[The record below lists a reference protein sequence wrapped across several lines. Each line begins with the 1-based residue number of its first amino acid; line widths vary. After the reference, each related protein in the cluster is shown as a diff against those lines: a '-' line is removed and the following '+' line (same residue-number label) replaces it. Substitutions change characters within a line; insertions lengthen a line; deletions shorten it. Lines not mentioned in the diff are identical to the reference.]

1 MINYLQ
7 VEQISK
13 SFGDNTLFENIS
25 FSVGKDQKIALIAK
39 NGMGKTTLIRMIM
52 GQESIDTGKVTFRND
67 IKIGYLPQDPEFTP
81 SHTILEELFKNSEKL
96 KAAYEAFDKAIH
108 VADHTLDEAVHEM
121 EVLGG
126 WDFEARVSQILSKL
140 NISDIHQRME
150 HLSGGQKKRV
160 ALAQA
165 LIEQPDLLIL
175 DEPTN
180 HLDLVMIEWLEEFL
194 ARKQF
199 TLLMVT
205 HDRYFL
211 DHVCTD
217 IIELEKKAAFWYKG
231 NYAYYLEK
239 RQDRL
244 DNQIMNVERAR
255 NLLKTEQDWMSRMPQ
270 ARATK
275 AKARIDA
282 FYKLREKASENF
294 NEKQVQFDIKTRRL
308 GNKVLVLN
316 GISKQIADKKLIS
329 NFSYTFAR
337 GERIGIIGPNGV
349 GKTTFL
355 NVITGTLLPDSGVIE
370 SGETVVSGYY
380 KQEGMNFRPGQRVID
395 VVTEIADVVSLGS
408 GRVLTVSQFLEHF
421 LFPPAMQYSY
431 VEKLSGGEKRRLYLM
446 TILMRNP
453 NLLIL
458 DEPTN
463 DLDIMTLNVLE
474 EYLIQFAGSVVI
486 VSHDRFFMD
495 KVVDQLFVFE
505 GDGEIKTFP
514 GNYGDYRDAE
524 DFKQKMLKAATK
536 PAETKKPQQNENIP
550 EVARK
555 KLTYKEQKELEQLEI
570 EIETLTAEKKM
581 LEELLNSGNLKPDD
595 LMEKSKRIAQL
606 IELIDNKEFRWL
618 ELNDR

>member
-7 VEQISK
+7 VEQVSK
-13 SFGDNTLFENIS
+13 SFGENTLFENIS

-52 GQESIDTGKVTFRND
+52 GQESIDLGKVTFRND
-67 IKIGYLPQDPEFTP
+67 IKIGYLPQDPDFTLG
-81 SHTILEELFKNSEKL
+81 HTILEELFRNSVQLRK
-96 KAAYEAFDKAIH
+96 AYEAFDKAIH
-108 VADHTLDEAVHEM
+108 VADHTLDEAVHQM

-126 WDFEARVSQILSKL
+126 WDFETRVSQILSKL
-140 NISDIHQRME
+140 NIADIHQRIE

-194 ARKQF
+194 TRKQF

-217 IIELEKKAAFWYKG
+217 IIELEKKTAQWYRG

-275 AKARIDA
+275 AKSRIDA
-282 FYKLREKASENF
+282 YYKLKERASESF
-294 NEKQVQFDIKTRRL
+294 SEKQVQFDIKTRRL
-308 GNKVLVLN
+308 GNKVLVIN
-316 GISKQIADKKLIS
+316 GMSKSIAGKNLIS

-349 GKTTFL
+349 GKSTFL
-355 NVITGTLLPDSGVIE
+355 NVITGGMQPDSGTIE
-370 SGETVVSGYY
+370 HGETVVSGYY
-380 KQEGMNFRPGQRVID
+380 RQEGMQFKPGQRVID
-395 VVTEIADVVSLGS
+395 VVSDIAEVVTLGS
-408 GRVLTVSQFLEHF
+408 GRVMSVSQFLEHF
-421 LFPPAMQYSY
+421 LFNAVMQYSY
-431 VEKLSGGEKRRLYLM
+431 VEKLSGGERRRLYLM

-474 EYLIQFAGSVVI
+474 DYLIQFAGSVVI

-505 GDGEIKTFP
+505 GEGNISTFP
-514 GNYGDYRDAE
+514 GNYADYRDAE
-524 DFKQKMLKAATK
+524 DFRIKMEKEKAK
-536 PAETKKPQQNENIP
+536 PVEIKRSFQTPNSDTSK
-550 EVARK
+550 K
-555 KLTYKEQKELEQLEI
+555 KLSYKEQKELEQLEA
-570 EIETLTAEKKM
+570 EIENFTQEKTN
-581 LEELLNSGNLKPDD
+581 LEDLLNSGTLKTDE

-606 IELIDNKEFRWL
+606 IEIIDEKEFRWL

>member
-7 VEQISK
+7 VEQVSK
-13 SFGDNTLFENIS
+13 SFGENTLFENIS

-52 GQESIDTGKVTFRND
+52 GQESIDLGKVTFRND
-67 IKIGYLPQDPEFTP
+67 IKIGYLPQDPDFTLG
-81 SHTILEELFKNSEKL
+81 HTILEELFRNSVQLRK
-96 KAAYEAFDKAIH
+96 AYEAFDKAIH
-108 VADHTLDEAVHEM
+108 VADHTLDEAVHQM

-126 WDFEARVSQILSKL
+126 WDFETRVSQILSKL
-140 NISDIHQRME
+140 NIADIHQRIE

-194 ARKQF
+194 TRKQF

-217 IIELEKKAAFWYKG
+217 IIELEKKTAQWYRG

-275 AKARIDA
+275 AKSRIDA
-282 FYKLREKASENF
+282 YYKLKERASESF
-294 NEKQVQFDIKTRRL
+294 SEKQVQFDIKTRRL
-308 GNKVLVLN
+308 GNKVLVIN
-316 GISKQIADKKLIS
+316 GMSKSIAGKNLIS

-349 GKTTFL
+349 GKSTFL
-355 NVITGTLLPDSGVIE
+355 NVITGGMQPDSGTIE
-370 SGETVVSGYY
+370 HGETVVSGYY
-380 KQEGMNFRPGQRVID
+380 RQEGMQFKPGQRVID
-395 VVTEIADVVSLGS
+395 VVSDIAEVVTLGS
-408 GRVLTVSQFLEHF
+408 GRVMSVSQFLEHF
-421 LFPPAMQYSY
+421 LFNAVMQYSY
-431 VEKLSGGEKRRLYLM
+431 VEKLSGGERRRLYLM

-474 EYLIQFAGSVVI
+474 DYLIQFAGSVVI

-505 GDGEIKTFP
+505 GEGNISTFP
-514 GNYGDYRDAE
+514 GNYADYRDAE
-524 DFKQKMLKAATK
+524 DFRIKMEKEKAK
-536 PAETKKPQQNENIP
+536 PVEIKRSFQTPNSDTSK
-550 EVARK
+550 K
-555 KLTYKEQKELEQLEI
+555 KLSYKEQKELEQLEA
-570 EIETLTAEKKM
+570 EIENFTQEKTN
-581 LEELLNSGNLKPDD
+581 LEDLLNSGTLKADE

-606 IELIDNKEFRWL
+606 IEIIDEKEFRWL

>member
-7 VEQISK
+7 VEQVSK
-13 SFGDNTLFENIS
+13 SFGENTLFENIS

-52 GQESIDTGKVTFRND
+52 GQESIDLGKVTFRND
-67 IKIGYLPQDPEFTP
+67 IKIGYLPQDPDFTLG
-81 SHTILEELFKNSEKL
+81 HTILEELFRNSVQLRK
-96 KAAYEAFDKAIH
+96 AYEAFDKAIH
-108 VADHTLDEAVHEM
+108 VADHTLDEAVHQM

-126 WDFEARVSQILSKL
+126 WDFETRVSQILSKL
-140 NISDIHQRME
+140 NIADIHQRIE

-194 ARKQF
+194 TRKQF

-217 IIELEKKAAFWYKG
+217 IIELEKKTAQWYRG

-275 AKARIDA
+275 AKSRIDA
-282 FYKLREKASENF
+282 YYKLKERASESF
-294 NEKQVQFDIKTRRL
+294 SEKQVQFDIKTRRL
-308 GNKVLVLN
+308 GNKVLVIN
-316 GISKQIADKKLIS
+316 GMSKSIAGKNLIS

-349 GKTTFL
+349 GKSTFL
-355 NVITGTLLPDSGVIE
+355 NVITGGMQPDSGTIE
-370 SGETVVSGYY
+370 HGETVVSGYY
-380 KQEGMNFRPGQRVID
+380 RQEGMQFKPGQRVID
-395 VVTEIADVVSLGS
+395 VVSDIAEVVTLGS
-408 GRVLTVSQFLEHF
+408 GRVMSVSQFLEHF
-421 LFPPAMQYSY
+421 LFNAVMQYSY
-431 VEKLSGGEKRRLYLM
+431 VEKLSGGERRRLYLM
-446 TILMRNP
+446 TILMQNP

-474 EYLIQFAGSVVI
+474 DYLIQFAGSVVI

-505 GDGEIKTFP
+505 GEGNISTFP
-514 GNYGDYRDAE
+514 GNYADYRDAE
-524 DFKQKMLKAATK
+524 DFRIKMEKEKAK
-536 PAETKKPQQNENIP
+536 PVEIKRSFQTPNSDTSK
-550 EVARK
+550 K
-555 KLTYKEQKELEQLEI
+555 KLSYKEQKELEQLEA
-570 EIETLTAEKKM
+570 EIENFTQEKTN
-581 LEELLNSGNLKPDD
+581 LEDLLNSGTLKADE

-606 IELIDNKEFRWL
+606 IEIIDEKEFRWL